1 MTQLNNHNVGSL
13 SAAVETP
20 TYDRQAVTPGIV
32 HIGVGGFHRAHQ
44 AMYVDALMNQGEAL
58 DWGIVG
64 VGSCPATN
72 ACSRPSP
79 HKTTFTPSW
88 SSTLTVNISLG

>member
-1 MTQLNNHNVGSL
+1 MTQLNHHNVGAL

-44 AMYVDALMNQGEAL
+44 AMYVDALMTQG
-58 DWGIVG
+58 
-64 VGSCPATN
+64 
-72 ACSRPSP
+72 
-79 HKTTFTPSW
+79 
-88 SSTLTVNISLG
+88 